1 MSKKPTK
8 ESELI
13 AHVFKDTNINELVN
27 ATCSF
32 ITEVLFIA
40 LPFVVLMIIYT
51 HKGTQDQI
59 WQAPELSFAAAVVYG
74 QSIIKMIAPISSRG
88 GFYGDRV
95 ALLCAFIV
103 VLGLVPSLVILSL
116 MLLSESPAGFLVQ
129 AQKILAGF
137 SLLALWM
144 SSLIARTDS
153 IKTKS
158 KKPNNAPEPTST
170 AVTADAD
177 ASAAP
182 SAPAAQL

>member
-1 MSKKPTK
+1 M
-8 ESELI
+8 LI
-13 AHVFKDTNINELVN
+13 
-27 ATCSF
+27 
-32 ITEVLFIA
+32 
-40 LPFVVLMIIYT
+40 IIYT

-59 WQAPELSFAAAVVYG
+59 WQAPELSFAAAVIYG
-74 QSIIKMIAPISSRG
+74 QSIIKMIAPISSLG

-116 MLLSESPAGFLVQ
+116 MLSSESPADFLVQ

-144 SSLIARTDS
+144 SSLIARTKG
-153 IKTKS
+153 IRTKS
-158 KKPNNAPEPTST
+158 KKPINAVEPAS
-170 AVTADAD
+170 TADAH

-182 SAPAAQL
+182 SDPAAHL